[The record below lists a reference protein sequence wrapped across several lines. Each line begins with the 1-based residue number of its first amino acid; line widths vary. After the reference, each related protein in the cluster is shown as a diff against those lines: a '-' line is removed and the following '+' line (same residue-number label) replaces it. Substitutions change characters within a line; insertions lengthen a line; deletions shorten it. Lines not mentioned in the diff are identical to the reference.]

1 MESLIEIN
9 DIVILHLR
17 HEIYLF
23 LNYYNLMTI
32 LIYMLS
38 NY

>member
-17 HEIYLF
+17 YEVDLL
-23 LNYYNLMTI
+23 LNYYNLITI

>member
-17 HEIYLF
+17 YEVDLF
-23 LNYYNLMTI
+23 LNYYNLITI